1 MSHVK
6 RTAEARDDD
15 EEQVVIFTNDKDELL
30 KAIRRPDDPLS
41 ATALRDSSLTTP
53 GADAGASAARAAFNR
68 PCELLL
74 VLLPP
79 TSAGLYNEVKQATDS
94 HLSIVSQCCVM
105 AKASIGPRAQ
115 LRGRMHYAAN
125 LALKVGVCVWC

>member
-1 MSHVK
+1 MLGSTGLRAPPPPISYASGGQSV
-6 RTAEARDDD
+6 RD
-15 EEQVVIFTNDKDELL
+15 
-30 KAIRRPDDPLS
+30 
-41 ATALRDSSLTTP
+41 AL
-53 GADAGASAARAAFNR
+53 AAGASAARAAFNR

-74 VLLPP
+74 VLLPT

-94 HLSIVSQCCVM
+94 HLSIVSQCFVM

-115 LRGRMHYAAN
+115 LRGRMQYAAN